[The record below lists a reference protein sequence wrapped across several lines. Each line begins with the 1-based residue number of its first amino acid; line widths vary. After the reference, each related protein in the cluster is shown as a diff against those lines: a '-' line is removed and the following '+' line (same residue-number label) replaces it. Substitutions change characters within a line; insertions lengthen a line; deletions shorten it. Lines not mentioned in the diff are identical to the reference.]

1 MTLTQTDTLIY
12 KILTQSRRL
21 DIISGGI
28 FTAGE
33 RPDDSRGEDIVINNI
48 SFEHSRPAR
57 GVSNINIHVPDIEVN
72 INGTPQRK
80 ADRDRMQEIADAVI
94 SVLESTTIDG
104 VKITLSSSQ
113 VFAEETGHYLNL
125 RYDWLIAKPYTTDL
139 DISEAG
145 EITKL
150 WAEMQALKKRIE
162 ELENKGGQS

>member
-1 MTLTQTDTLIY
+1 MTPTQTDTLIY

-21 DIISGGI
+21 DISGGI

-33 RPDDSRGEDIVINNI
+33 RPDDSRAEDIVINNI

-57 GVSNINIHVPDIEVN
+57 GVSNVNIHVPDIEVT

-94 SVLESTTIDG
+94 SILESTTIDG

-113 VFAEETGHYLNL
+113 VFAEETGHYFNL
-125 RYDWLIAKPYTTDL
+125 RYDWLIAKPHTTDL
-139 DISEAG
+139 DISEPNETAR
-145 EITKL
+145 L
-150 WAEMQALKKRIE
+150 WDVIADLKARIE
-162 ELENKGGQS
+162 ELEKKGGQS